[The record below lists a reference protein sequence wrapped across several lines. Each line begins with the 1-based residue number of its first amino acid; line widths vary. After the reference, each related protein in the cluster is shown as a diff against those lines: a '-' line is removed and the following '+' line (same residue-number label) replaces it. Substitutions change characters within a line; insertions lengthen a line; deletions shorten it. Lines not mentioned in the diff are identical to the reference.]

1 MEYFFTARRR
11 SGDEY
16 TDKMGTVRYLAV
28 PENASH
34 ITPSHEVGNSATW
47 FNQVQHESGVTDTKM
62 GNVVFFVHGFNT
74 KQHEMRARHKKIVA
88 GLEAQGFDGVVISYD
103 WPSDGTALG
112 YASDRSDARGAA
124 NFLLD
129 KGIKEFAR
137 RQTADCTI
145 NLHILAHSMGC
156 FVVREAFDYADDNHA
171 VAQTSWSVSQ
181 VALVAADISA
191 KSMTK
196 GSSQSS
202 SLYRHSV
209 RQTNYYSP
217 LDEILSISNVKRVGV
232 ARRLGRVGLPD
243 DHSETAVNLYCGEY
257 FRSNKHQFDSGLSVS
272 HTWYFDSPRFYED
285 LFHTLEGKLDRKEI
299 PTRGITDQGNL
310 ALSG

>member
-11 SGDEY
+11 SGGQY
-16 TDKMGTVRYLAV
+16 TNKMGTIRYLAV
-28 PENASH
+28 PENAPK
-34 ITPSHEVGNSATW
+34 ITPDHEIGNSATW
-47 FNQVQHESGVTDTKM
+47 FNQVQHASGVADDNM
-62 GNVVFFVHGFNT
+62 GDVVFFVHGFNQDQSEIRT
-74 KQHEMRARHKKIVA
+74 KHKKILA
-88 GLEAQGFDGVVISYD
+88 GLRANGFTGTLVSYD
-103 WPSDGTALG
+103 WPSDGRTSG
-112 YASDRSDARGAA
+112 YVSDRRDAREAA

-137 RQTADCTI
+137 RQSADCTI

-181 VALVAADISA
+181 VAMVAADISS
-191 KSMTK
+191 KSMARD
-196 GSSQSS
+196 SSQSS

-209 RQTNYYSP
+209 RLTNYFSP

-243 DHSETAVNLYCGEY
+243 DRSEKAVNLYCGGY
-257 FRSNKHQFDSGLSVS
+257 FKDNKHHFEDRLSIS
-272 HTWYFDSPRFYED
+272 HNWYFDSPRFYED
-285 LFHTLEGKLDRKEI
+285 LFHTLQGKLDRKEI
-299 PTRGITDQGNL
+299 PTRGLTDQGNL
-310 ALSG
+310 GLVG